1 MKKYIISWAF
11 AIAILFGFTGVAS
24 AVLSAAVS
32 SVSQVAVGGG
42 AAAASYAATGMMTN
56 TDLGVTDVGTLP
68 TSKLYFLKEW
78 KRGLSRAFTWD
89 TTKEAELELRIT
101 NEKAAEVL
109 AVEEANPANQKAIEA
124 AIENYSKAHDR
135 LQARLADVKGD
146 SENSNV
152 KALLEKLDKQSLQ
165 HATLLNQIAVRWN
178 NDPYA
183 EDVMRNTAKPE
194 GARDNHLQGAVD
206 VLQKKIQ
213 STALEGVEKED
224 NIKGKAE
231 EQIKRAEAELAMLK
245 TELVA
250 FLNNVTVPKQT
261 QGATFGEKVTVD
273 EHGVEPAGIS
283 IDEPGASRPKG
294 GKAGIAIDEPGVQVN
309 GKVRADSDASAG
321 KGSERTGPIR
331 IDSTPARISTNMT
344 IERQTPKR
352 DFGDRMKAG
361 LDQAGGMLANGK
373 AAFAAGKFGEAF
385 GQARAAEV
393 KARSIRSAIAD
404 FAIKEQGV
412 KKVEPGQPKYEDRT
426 VKNENPLHNDGG
438 STGTNPLYD
447 KKAEA
452 LKACGPQPGAP
463 GNWVCQDR
471 KWQIPP
477 NPSPMSKPTL
487 EPSRPTT
494 KPIEKIFCT
503 QEAKLCADGSSVGRT
518 GPRCEFAECPAL
530 KPVGNTTCP
539 AYIEPV
545 CGTNGKSYANEC
557 EANVAGVKI
566 FTKGE
571 CVATKPRE
579 GVMCTA
585 QYDPVCGADGKTYS
599 NACMAGAAGVVVT
612 TKGEC
617 AAVDA
622 GAMIKVDTAGSV
634 SR

>member
-1 MKKYIISWAF
+1 MYMKKYIISWVLAGAVLLGLSNVAF
-11 AIAILFGFTGVAS
+11 AV
-24 AVLSAAVS
+24 VS
-32 SVSQVAVGGG
+32 SVGGMAGGG
-42 AAAASYAATGMMTN
+42 AAAASYAATGMITN
-56 TDLGVTDVGTLP
+56 TDLGVTDVGTLT
-68 TSKLYFLKEW
+68 TSNFYFWKEW

-89 TTKEAELELRIT
+89 AIKEAELELRIT
-101 NEKAAEVL
+101 NEKAAEAL
-109 AVEEANPANQKAIEA
+109 KVEEASPENQKAIERA
-124 AIENYSKAHDR
+124 LENYSKAHDR
-135 LQARLADVKGD
+135 LQERLADVKG
-146 SENSNV
+146 SSGNLNV

-183 EDVMRNTAKPE
+183 EDAAKNVAKPE
-194 GARDNHLQGAVD
+194 AARDNHLQGAVD

-213 STALEGVEKED
+213 STALAGVEKD
-224 NIKGKAE
+224 GDIKIKAE
-231 EQIKRAEAELAMLK
+231 EQIKRAEAELALLK
-245 TELVA
+245 VELAKFVA
-250 FLNNVTVPKQT
+250 SAPDVSGERMAIKTKGT
-261 QGATFGEKVTVD
+261 GAQRSGGVTVD
-273 EHGVEPAGIS
+273 EHGVEPAGMA
-283 IDEPGASRPKG
+283 IDEAGTRKVKP
-294 GKAGIAIDEPGVQVN
+294 GIAIDESGVQ
-309 GKVRADSDASAG
+309 K
-321 KGSERTGPIR
+321 TGPIR
-331 IDSTPARISTNMT
+331 IDNTPARISTNMT

-361 LDQAGGMLANGK
+361 LETAAGALANGK

-412 KKVEPGQPKYEDRT
+412 KKVVQPGKPKFEDI
-426 VKNENPLHNDGG
+426 KAKIENPLYNDSG
-438 STGTNPLYD
+438 STGTNPFYD

-463 GNWVCQDR
+463 GNWVCQNR
-471 KWQIPP
+471 KWQISLS
-477 NPSPMSKPTL
+477 PSPMSKPTP
-487 EPSRPTT
+487 EPIRPTP

-530 KPVGNTTCP
+530 KPLQGMSCLGYV
-539 AYIEPV
+539 EPV
-545 CGTNGKSYANEC
+545 CGADGKTYSNEGC
-557 EANVAGVKI
+557 ANVAGVKI

-571 CVATKPRE
+571 CVAVKPAT

-585 QYDPVCGADGKTYS
+585 QYDPVCGGDGKTYS
-599 NACMAGAAGVVVT
+599 NACMAGVAGVVVT

-617 AAVDA
+617 AATDA
-622 GAMIKVDTAGSV
+622 GVMIKVDTTDSV